1 MVVKYTLLKYNCF
14 GYLHVILESG
24 GKGHMKVEW
33 KTCWRLGA
41 SIFLLYLAIHY
52 WTGFAGVLTT
62 VIGAAFPLL
71 LGFVIAYALN
81 ILMSFY
87 EKFYFPG
94 TDKPL
99 LIKSRRP
106 VCMAGA
112 AVTLLAVALLV
123 ISLVLPELFSCIQ
136 LIFAEL
142 PGFIKQLIQ
151 YADESHLLSEELTK
165 DLAAIDW
172 QTKIGQFV
180 KLFTSGIG
188 SAMDVIVKTFTSVFS
203 GAVTVFMG
211 IIFSIYL
218 LMGKDNLKRQCTKVM
233 HRYLP
238 EKLCGK
244 VFYVLNVLNDCF
256 RRYIVGQCTEAVI
269 LGLLCT
275 VGMMVLGLPY
285 ATMIGA
291 LVGFTALIP
300 VAGAY
305 IGAGVGVF
313 MILMVSPLKALIFL
327 VFIVIL
333 QQVEGNLIYPRV
345 VGSSLGLPGMWVLA
359 AVTVGGGIM
368 GVAGMLV
375 GVPVTAALYRI
386 LKDDVNREKRRN
398 ILN

>member
-1 MVVKYTLLKYNCF
+1 
-14 GYLHVILESG
+14 
-24 GKGHMKVEW
+24 MKVEW

-106 VCMAGA
+106 VCMVGA
-112 AVTLLAVALLV
+112 AVTLLAVALLI
-123 ISLVLPELFSCIQ
+123 ISLVLPELFSCIH

-142 PGFIKQLIQ
+142 PGFIKRLIQ

-211 IIFSIYL
+211 VIFSIYL
-218 LMGKDNLKRQCTKVM
+218 LMGKDNLKRQGKKIM
-233 HRYLP
+233 HRYLS
-238 EKLCGK
+238 ETWCGK
-244 VFYVLNVLNDCF
+244 IFYVLNILNDCF
-256 RRYIVGQCTEAVI
+256 HRYIVGQCTEAVI
-269 LGLLCT
+269 LGLMCT
-275 VGMMVLGLPY
+275 LGMLIFRLPY

-313 MILMVSPLKALIFL
+313 MIFMVSPLKALIFL

-398 ILN
+398 ILD